1 MICLL
6 QCYALTC
13 LYMHSVASLVGFY
26 QHLTSWLLFCN
37 SQVNI
42 FESSLWHEFSI
53 NKLHCWQRIKFM
65 CTKLKRLT
73 NTFQFVFWEN
83 LESDSV
89 ICEPGT
95 WWTLVYGFVYLVKVS
110 RVMALFSLT
119 TDTVEYMAVL
129 CGLLNVCHQRDYLW
143 NIIPLS
149 HPFSVWHTLHHRQ
162 RL

>member
-1 MICLL
+1 MRWVYLHDNIYRCITFYFTNIWQAGYCFVTRKWTYLNRL
-6 QCYALTC
+6 CDMSSQSTNFTVGNDL
-13 LYMHSVASLVGFY
+13 SLCV
-26 QHLTSWLLFCN
+26 
-37 SQVNI
+37 
-42 FESSLWHEFSI
+42 
-53 NKLHCWQRIKFM
+53 QR
-65 CTKLKRLT
+65 LKRLT
-73 NTFQFVFWEN
+73 NTFQFVFWKN

-95 WWTLVYGFVYLVKVS
+95 RWTLVYGFVYLVKVS